1 MEILNSYKYACRAG
15 SIICLALFISWMFLP
30 NILFNIFAIEY
41 NNFTIFLGQRIAAL
55 FFGLFI
61 ILFFLSNENNV
72 RVQKTLSISFAISCL
87 ILAYSGV
94 AGLLNGA
101 AGIGILIAII
111 VELFF
116 AFWFVYSTRKIYFS
130 VLFKEANE

>member
-1 MEILNSYKYACRAG
+1 MEVLNSYKYACKAG
-15 SIICLALFISWMFLP
+15 SITCLTLFISWMFLP

-41 NNFTIFLGQRIAAL
+41 NNYTIFLGQRIAAL
-55 FFGLFI
+55 FFGLSI
-61 ILFFLSNENNV
+61 ILFFLANENNA
-72 RVQKTLSISFAISCL
+72 RVQKILSVSFAISCL

-94 AGLLNGA
+94 TGLQNGA

-116 AFWFVYSTRKIYFS
+116 AFWFFYSTWKISFS
-130 VLFKEANE
+130 ILINETNE

>member
-1 MEILNSYKYACRAG
+1 MKILNSYKYACKAG

-55 FFGLFI
+55 FLGLFV
-61 ILFFLSNENNV
+61 ILFFLANENNA
-72 RVQKTLSISFAISCL
+72 RVQKTLSFSFAISCL
-87 ILAYSGV
+87 ILAYSGIV
-94 AGLLNGA
+94 GMINGA

-116 AFWFVYSTRKIYFS
+116 AFWFFYSTRKISFS
-130 VLFKEANE
+130 ILFN